1 MSSIFRITDPIPSD
15 HSIDKYEDIEYE
27 PVAGTN
33 LNSSGGDIRLTIETQ
48 DIFTLPSESFLIIE
62 GELKKHDNNRYG
74 DNDAISL
81 TNNGM
86 MHLLKR
92 IRYDLSGQE
101 IESLVHP
108 GQATTML
115 GLLKYPD
122 DFSKSKGLNQLWCK
136 DTTDTA
142 VLADNKGF
150 KTIHDYIIT
159 NSRPRGSFSL
169 RIPLKH
175 IFGFCGDYDKVVY
188 GLKHNLTLTRNDD
201 NDAIFKSNVVD
212 GGGNPVIVNGKV
224 VLSKI
229 SWFMPHVTPAD
240 KDKMELYK
248 IIERKEKIPVGYRM
262 IQCDSASIPQNSTSF
277 SWRLS
282 VKSSPE
288 VPRFIIVGFQSGKSG
303 DQMQNPSIFDN
314 VSVTNIYVMLN
325 SIRYPTTDYNIVF
338 VGQKFSRVYGDA
350 VEFRSKF
357 FNMDELVS
365 NPNITPEDY
374 RQLYPL
380 FLIDVSKQSE
390 KLKYSTTDI
399 QIKMHFS
406 QGIAANTQTYA
417 VIISD
422 RLINFQ
428 SDGNKFSVVFLKNN
442 FFYLSFFLVY
452 KNEC

>member
-1 MSSIFRITDPIPSD
+1 MSSILRITDPILSD
-15 HSIDKYEDIEYE
+15 DSIEKYEDIEYE

-33 LNSSGGDIRLTIETQ
+33 LNFSGADIRLTIETQ
-48 DIFTLPSESFLIIE
+48 DIFTHPSESFLIIE
-62 GELKKHDNNRYG
+62 GDLKKDGNNRYG
-74 DNDAISL
+74 NDDPISL

-86 MHLLKR
+86 MHLFKR

-101 IESLVHP
+101 IESLQHP

-122 DFSKSKGLNQLWCK
+122 DFSKSKGLNQLWYK
-136 DTTDTA
+136 DTTRTA
-142 VLADNKGF
+142 ILANNVGF
-150 KTIHDYIIT
+150 KIRHDYIIT
-159 NSRPRGSFSL
+159 NSQPKGSFSF
-169 RIPLKH
+169 RIPLKR

-201 NDAIFKSNVVD
+201 NDAIYRRANNAA
-212 GGGNPVIVNGKV
+212 GNPFDPPRI

-240 KDKMELYK
+240 KDKLELYK

-262 IQCDSASIPQNSTSF
+262 IQCDSATIPQNSTSF

-288 VPRFIIVGFQSGKSG
+288 VPRFIIVAFQEGKSG
-303 DQMQNPSIFDN
+303 NQEENPSIFDN
-314 VSVTNIYVMLN
+314 VRVSNIYAMLN
-325 SIRYPTTDYNIVF
+325 SVRYPTADYNISVLA
-338 VGQKFSRVYGDA
+338 QKFSRVYGDA
-350 VEFRSKF
+350 AEFRSTF

-365 NPNITPEDY
+365 SPNITPSDY
-374 RQLYPL
+374 KNLYPL
-380 FLIDVSKQSE
+380 FLFDVSKQSE

-406 QGIAANTQTYA
+406 AGIPANTQAFA

-428 SDGNKFSVVFLKNN
+428 SDGNKFSVVF
-442 FFYLSFFLVY
+442 
-452 KNEC
+452 